1 MSEFSRQIAGRRSV
15 PRVRPDVVP
24 RHLVEE
30 LLSAAVTAPNHRL
43 TRPWRFIV
51 LGGPARRAIGEA
63 HLRAAL
69 RETPDLPP
77 ERQERE
83 ASRLER
89 APVVIACIVRS
100 APDADGVTR
109 REDRD
114 AVAAAIQNLLL
125 AAHGSGLGAM
135 WRSGVIVDEPEVHEA
150 LGLRPNDVI
159 VGFVYVGWPANDVAA
174 RTRDVDALE
183 GVVQWRLADT

>member
-1 MSEFSRQIAGRRSV
+1 MSEFSRQISGRRSV
-15 PRVRPDVVP
+15 PRVRPDAVP

-51 LGGPARRAIGEA
+51 LGGRARRAVGEA

-69 RETPDLPP
+69 RETPDLAP

-89 APVVIACIVRS
+89 APVVIACVVRS
-100 APDADGVTR
+100 APDADDVMR

-125 AAHGSGLGAM
+125 AADGSGLGAM
-135 WRSGVIVDEPEVHEA
+135 WRTGVIVDEPEVHDA
-150 LGLRPNDVI
+150 LGLEPNDVI
-159 VGFVYVGWPANDVAA
+159 VAFVYVGWPAGDVPPRASGH
-174 RTRDVDALE
+174 DDLDGIVL
-183 GVVQWRLADT
+183 WRLSGD